1 LASNI
6 EQFYKGENPQA
17 LDWLLQNDVRY
28 VLVMA
33 RKPMT
38 PEVQAKIQAQI
49 GSAYSWQEFSKNPL
63 VGVWIRK

>member
-1 LASNI
+1 MASNI

-28 VLVMA
+28 VLVTA
-33 RKPMT
+33 RKPMSEET
-38 PEVQAKIQAQI
+38 QAKIQTQI
-49 GSAYSWQEFSKNPL
+49 GSAYSWQEFGKNPV

>member
-6 EQFYKGENPQA
+6 EQLYKGENPNA

-28 VLVMA
+28 VLVTA

-38 PEVQAKIQAQI
+38 AEVQAKIQAQI
-49 GSAYSWQEFSKNPL
+49 GSAYSWQEFGKAPL